1 MDNDELRRRTNCVV
15 VAARR
20 DGDLATD
27 VDEGLEPASG
37 DTLIVAGPAEAVD
50 EFEPTDS
57 G

>member
-1 MDNDELRRRTNCVV
+1 MDNDELRRRTDCVV